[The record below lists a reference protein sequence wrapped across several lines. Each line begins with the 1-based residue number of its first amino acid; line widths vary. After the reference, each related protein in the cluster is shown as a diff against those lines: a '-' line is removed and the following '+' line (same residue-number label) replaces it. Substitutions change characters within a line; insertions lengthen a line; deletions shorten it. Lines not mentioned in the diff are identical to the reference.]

1 MFDPVEIYKSWQ
13 KDLDVI
19 KVLGLSENMNRLSL
33 IFWDGDFSKANTIF
47 VRFVTFAMNY
57 PQNKKMPQNAQ
68 IIIY

>member
-1 MFDPVEIYKSWQ
+1 
-13 KDLDVI
+13 
-19 KVLGLSENMNRLSL
+19 MNRLSL

-68 IIIY
+68 IIIF